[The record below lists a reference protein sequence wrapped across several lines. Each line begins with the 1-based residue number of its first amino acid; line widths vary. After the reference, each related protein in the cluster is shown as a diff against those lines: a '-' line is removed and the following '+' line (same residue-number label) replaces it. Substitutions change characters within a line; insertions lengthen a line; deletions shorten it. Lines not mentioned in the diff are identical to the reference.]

1 MTDIALD
8 RRDIYQSKAVSAIFL
23 RKSECFSAC
32 HEILNVSTD
41 YLGSPA
47 LAHSR
52 TWGSAQKIV
61 DVFSSP

>member
-8 RRDIYQSKAVSAIFL
+8 RRDIYQSKAVSTIFL
-23 RKSECFSAC
+23 RKCERFSAC

-52 TWGSAQKIV
+52 TWGSA
-61 DVFSSP
+61 